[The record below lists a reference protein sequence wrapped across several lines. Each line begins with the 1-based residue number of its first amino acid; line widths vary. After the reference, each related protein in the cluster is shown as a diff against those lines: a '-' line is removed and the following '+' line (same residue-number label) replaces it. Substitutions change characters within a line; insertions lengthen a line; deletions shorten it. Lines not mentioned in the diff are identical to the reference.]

1 MLSYLPPLAS
11 SPGHLA
17 ADTKAYL
24 TLDPGR
30 LLGDAAFSWDARQFG
45 GWVPHQVIGYLWP
58 SGPWFWLGSTL
69 GAPMWVVHRLWLGT
83 ILFAAALGAR
93 WCAREFGLSRLAAV
107 VAATAYLLTPFT
119 LPYLSRGSILVLP
132 WAGLGWLIA
141 LTARAARD
149 GGWRWPAWFAL
160 VIVTVGGIN
169 ATAMVMIAPGPLL
182 VLFELVWRREVPA
195 RRAIAAGARIAG
207 SSAVVSVWWL
217 MGLAVQ
223 GRYGAPVL
231 AFSETLQSVSFTAVS
246 SEALRGAGYW
256 ITYVSD
262 PTGPLTTG
270 GLYLQSSV
278 VVIAAGFAVV
288 LAGLLGIVSS
298 RWVWARW
305 SAFMVLVGVVLASG
319 VHPID
324 DPSPLMSPIASASR
338 STLALALRSSTRA
351 VPLTVLG
358 LALGAGALVDRPP
371 LVGRIGMRRGAVGA
385 VVRPVIAATVGL
397 LALLGSPAFVHRLF
411 VDPVLGLDQVPS
423 AWYDA
428 AAALDARPADYRTLQ
443 LPGTESA
450 AHRFGQLVD
459 PLLPGLTERPVLQR
473 DWLPLGSAPL
483 MDLFWALDGRFQ
495 AGTVEPDSIA
505 PVARL
510 LGADSIVLAGDT
522 AAEKFDTPSPETTWS
537 MFLAGAAGLGTPAT
551 YGVAIPNGRGAFLDV
566 ERIAGRDT
574 GAPVPPVA
582 IVPVEDPR
590 PLVRATGASVI
601 VAGSG
606 DGLVDAAAAGLLPA
620 DAAVVY
626 DASPGNPS
634 LPGSDAVLLTDSARK
649 RAHYW
654 WGSQDVEGA
663 VEPPTTTTVIDDP
676 ADSRL
681 AVFPGVAPAQQTTM
695 EIDGPFVARATGY
708 GGPSSARPEDQP
720 QYAIDGDPATAW
732 RVADRADARGA
743 VLRLESGTPQEFDTI
758 TIEQAESRTGGIPR
772 HITEIELRTEDLRA
786 RVALDPGRTELALAD
801 STSWVEI
808 EIVQT
813 DAGDRD
819 QYAGYA
825 PVGLA
830 EVELGGVAPSPFGL
844 RLPLLTD
851 ATATPDA
858 VLVTR
863 DRVDP
868 LDRWRRDPETS
879 LDRRWNSVAEARYEV
894 RPTIRLSTATSPEL
908 VASILGIGDAATAD
922 TSLRGA
928 LDRSAW
934 FAIDGDQST
943 AWSSDVGHT
952 TGSSVTVRSIAGEV
966 LDQLAVTTLVDSSHS
981 LVRTLRIV
989 SGGSERTVAI
999 EGAGGRLPIEPLV
1012 LGDRTTFVVDASEDR
1027 IAIDRPSGAAVT
1039 LPVGI
1044 TELGGHGLLNAL
1056 VPDQFWSGC
1065 RSDLLAIDG
1074 SAVDVQVSGTVADAL
1089 AGRPLTA
1096 TPCLDRS
1103 DVLLPAG
1110 AHRITSAPGS
1120 LTGTTSIEWRWWDRS
1135 GRPCSPRCRLE
1146 RIEPRTTHR

>member
-1 MLSYLPPLAS
+1 
-11 SPGHLA
+11 
-17 ADTKAYL
+17 
-24 TLDPGR
+24 
-30 LLGDAAFSWDARQFG
+30 
-45 GWVPHQVIGYLWP
+45 
-58 SGPWFWLGSTL
+58 
-69 GAPMWVVHRLWLGT
+69 
-83 ILFAAALGAR
+83 
-93 WCAREFGLSRLAAV
+93 
-107 VAATAYLLTPFT
+107 
-119 LPYLSRGSILVLP
+119 
-132 WAGLGWLIA
+132 
-141 LTARAARD
+141 
-149 GGWRWPAWFAL
+149 
-160 VIVTVGGIN
+160 
-169 ATAMVMIAPGPLL
+169 
-182 VLFELVWRREVPA
+182 
-195 RRAIAAGARIAG
+195 
-207 SSAVVSVWWL
+207 
-217 MGLAVQ
+217 
-223 GRYGAPVL
+223 
-231 AFSETLQSVSFTAVS
+231 
-246 SEALRGAGYW
+246 
-256 ITYVSD
+256 
-262 PTGPLTTG
+262 
-270 GLYLQSSV
+270 
-278 VVIAAGFAVV
+278 
-288 LAGLLGIVSS
+288 
-298 RWVWARW
+298 
-305 SAFMVLVGVVLASG
+305 
-319 VHPID
+319 
-324 DPSPLMSPIASASR
+324 
-338 STLALALRSSTRA
+338 
-351 VPLTVLG
+351 
-358 LALGAGALVDRPP
+358 
-371 LVGRIGMRRGAVGA
+371 
-385 VVRPVIAATVGL
+385 
-397 LALLGSPAFVHRLF
+397 
-411 VDPVLGLDQVPS
+411 
-423 AWYDA
+423 
-428 AAALDARPADYRTLQ
+428 
-443 LPGTESA
+443 
-450 AHRFGQLVD
+450 
-459 PLLPGLTERPVLQR
+459 
-473 DWLPLGSAPL
+473 

-1056 VPDQFWSGC
+1056 VLDQFWSGC

-1089 AGRPLTA
+1089 SPAARSRRPRVSIGPTYSFPPA
-1096 TPCLDRS
+1096 PIASRRRRARS
-1103 DVLLPAG
+1103 
-1110 AHRITSAPGS
+1110 R
-1120 LTGTTSIEWRWWDRS
+1120 GTTSIEWRWWDRAVVGRALPGAAWNGSNRERRTADRGDRSRSQQSLDHGDRLRIRLLGDRRRRVERRLDGLGRRQLARHTERGRRGS
-1135 GRPCSPRCRLE
+1135 GGWWIPPGPDGERTVELTWTPQRWTWLALAVSLLGVIGCLAVIWRSRRSDAARTAPAAGDAVVGSPGLSLQELVLPALVLPARRNPWTIRRRPRRDGPVPGSSPPRPSPLSRSSAGPGPSPSRSSLRCVSPSRDRSSWRGSGWRSWPPSRCS
-1146 RIEPRTTHR
+1146 TSSTSTGTGHRPASDGS